1 MHHAGR
7 RHVVVPARGA
17 IVEWQD
23 GVAREI
29 CWNGIGGGIS
39 FHRGWRRP
47 LRQCR
52 RRGRPEAFCGLRPNC
67 TGPRSGNGAS
77 ATDSFPPAQ
86 RMLPAHGPV
95 EALQIAVENKDEIVE
110 PLPPSKRHGSE
121 RFWLVH
127 FSVAHE
133 SPHLAI
139 LTEIQKLLL
148 GDRSLLC

>member
-1 MHHAGR
+1 
-7 RHVVVPARGA
+7 
-17 IVEWQD
+17 
-23 GVAREI
+23 
-29 CWNGIGGGIS
+29 
-39 FHRGWRRP
+39 
-47 LRQCR
+47 
-52 RRGRPEAFCGLRPNC
+52 
-67 TGPRSGNGAS
+67 
-77 ATDSFPPAQ
+77 
-86 RMLPAHGPV
+86 MLPAHGPV